1 MNAISTKLF
10 SICRGGDLL
19 VRNHWTE
26 RTWNGA
32 ERYLLRERV
41 RDRRKN
47 GVRRKKKVEGEK
59 AGCERAERRGRLCAI
74 LRGPNARGRL
84 GRRRMKGG
92 GRERKASKAMFGGA
106 IMK

>member
-84 GRRRMKGG
+84 GRRRMKGEG
-92 GRERKASKAMFGGA
+92 ESGKHQKQCLVAL
-106 IMK
+106 